1 MFFVALRGERMAHS
15 SGCPFVVFQPHLG
28 KEPPM
33 SSRATVV
40 FPLIVWLLFMSA
52 MPLYAQETFYKGK
65 TITFVVGASPGGGF
79 DVYSRILS
87 RHMSKYIPGNPT
99 IIVQNMT
106 GAGSLIAANY
116 TYSRANPDGLT
127 VGVWVGSVALQ
138 KYLGAP
144 GITFDPM
151 KFEWIGVP
159 VQQTFVCAFSKA
171 SGITSMEKWFG
182 ANRPI
187 KIGGQAPGTRLDDIP
202 MILKSALG
210 LPIQLIQGYKGTADV
225 VLAVDSGEIDGIC
238 TSWQGLKAS
247 WRTQLE
253 SGNAVV
259 VLQTNPK
266 PIAELPNVPLAI
278 NFAKTDEAK
287 KLIQVGIHDV
297 NAVTLAYSGPPGTP
311 KERVQVLRNAFSAT
325 LKDPEFLADAKKAD
339 LEVDPLTGEE
349 LQTTIA
355 GFQSLPPQVMAKL
368 KEILLPKK

>member
-1 MFFVALRGERMAHS
+1 MLNNTTRFFSMA
-15 SGCPFVVFQPHLG
+15 
-28 KEPPM
+28 
-33 SSRATVV
+33 
-40 FPLIVWLLFMSA
+40 VWLLLTGA
-52 MPLYAQETFYKGK
+52 VPLCAQEYFYKGK
-65 TITFVVGASPGGGF
+65 TLNFVVGASPGGGF
-79 DVYSRILS
+79 DVYSRIIA
-87 RHMSKYIPGNPT
+87 RHMGKYIPGSPT

-127 VGVWVGSVALQ
+127 VGVWVGSVTLQ
-138 KYLGAP
+138 RYLGAP

-182 ANRPI
+182 ASRPV

-210 LPIQLIQGYKGTADV
+210 LPIQLIQGYKGTSDV
-225 VLAVDSGEIDGIC
+225 VLAVDSGETDGIC

-247 WRTQLE
+247 WRPQIE
-253 SGNAVV
+253 NGNAVV

-266 PIAELPNVPLAI
+266 PIAELPNIPLAI
-278 NFAKTDEAK
+278 NFAKTDDARK
-287 KLIQVGIHDV
+287 IIQVGIHDV
-297 NAVTLAYSGPPGTP
+297 NAVTLAYSAPPGTP
-311 KERVQVLRNAFSAT
+311 KDRVQVLRKSFSAT

-339 LEVDPLTGEE
+339 LEVDPMTGEE
-349 LQTTIA
+349 LKTTIA
-355 GFQSLPPQVMAKL
+355 GFQNLSPQVMGKL